1 MEKKYQSTLSYSLL
15 IYMSIM
21 VVIMSLIPFEFRT
34 PDEFRIF
41 LIPDLTDFSIN
52 IILFIPVGFLFG
64 LSRGKNKDPF
74 CLMALAFGVF
84 LSLAIES
91 AQVFISGRYP
101 QVSDIITN
109 GSGAW
114 MGAMILVVLKKKVME
129 KQTFK
134 LFALELP
141 LMNLVY
147 LLIPLIWLNVLAT
160 GKEGSR
166 LLLML
171 LLGLVGGGV
180 LSSIYRARL
189 KHTKGM
195 SPNKLS
201 LFAMGWFFTAAIP
214 AMLNFPKQILIF
226 GILIGIFVQILAR
239 TPQRAKNEE
248 RRFELPAL
256 KRLLPVYT
264 VYLLLLVAWPT
275 TLPIG
280 AWQFN
285 INFEELAFNEKIVFI
300 FRFIEYIAAFTLLGY
315 MIAEMRGRK
324 NESVSRTLAWIFLAA
339 LISSILIEI
348 IRGYPPLLGSNILEI
363 VFITAAGLYG
373 GVIYRLQLSSIQR
386 YDF

>member
-1 MEKKYQSTLSYSLL
+1 LQWAG
-15 IYMSIM
+15 
-21 VVIMSLIPFEFRT
+21 
-34 PDEFRIF
+34 
-41 LIPDLTDFSIN
+41 FS
-52 IILFIPVGFLFG
+52 
-64 LSRGKNKDPF
+64 
-74 CLMALAFGVF
+74 
-84 LSLAIES
+84 
-91 AQVFISGRYP
+91 Q
-101 QVSDIITN
+101 
-109 GSGAW
+109 
-114 MGAMILVVLKKKVME
+114 
-129 KQTFK
+129 
-134 LFALELP
+134 
-141 LMNLVY
+141 
-147 LLIPLIWLNVLAT
+147 
-160 GKEGSR
+160 
-166 LLLML
+166 
-171 LLGLVGGGV
+171 
-180 LSSIYRARL
+180 
-189 KHTKGM
+189 
-195 SPNKLS
+195 
-201 LFAMGWFFTAAIP
+201 
-214 AMLNFPKQILIF
+214 PKQILIF